1 MIYGVFKNDNIMV
14 FEMEWILVL
23 LKMIMIWTLMRGD
36 MGLWGI
42 EMEVK

>member
-42 EMEVK
+42 GMEVK